1 MFQLLTRLDVLW
13 CLSTTGAKAS
23 GRKEDDRSSR
33 LGNSAQRT
41 GSMLWRGFLFESET
55 VGRWF
60 SMALDRPKWRFN
72 GLWNLL
78 KGVHETISRSPWC
91 CCLVASFVAGVG
103 YVATVLGVVPLGHN
117 LEAPVE
123 QQPDH
128 LTCVC
133 LCVCVCVVN
142 LVMRVKTWAN
152 RFTSCNP
159 SRFNEEYEPH
169 AQNSGNEQQ
178 RCLLLPRNC
187 WVGVILLVRFGYG
200 IAAVV
205 VTWLQPLELPA
216 IKFQPVGN
224 PSNARDLTWP

>member
-13 CLSTTGAKAS
+13 RLSTTGAKAS

-41 GSMLWRGFLFESET
+41 GSMLWRGWVWERNSRSAVHSEHS
-55 VGRWF
+55 RWF
-60 SMALDRPKWRFN
+60 PNARIDQNGDLMGFGIFWR
-72 GLWNLL
+72 
-78 KGVHETISRSPWC
+78 VSIRRSPAAPGDS
-91 CCLVASFVAGVG
+91 LVASFVAGVG
-103 YVATVLGVVPLGHN
+103 YVATVLGVVLLGHN

-133 LCVCVCVVN
+133 VCSEP
-142 LVMRVKTWAN
+142 VMRVKTWAN

-169 AQNSGNEQQ
+169 AQNSGN
-178 RCLLLPRNC
+178 
-187 WVGVILLVRFGYG
+187 
-200 IAAVV
+200 
-205 VTWLQPLELPA
+205 
-216 IKFQPVGN
+216 
-224 PSNARDLTWP
+224 